1 MQTIYNIKQNI
12 KNSLNDIYDKREIQ
26 SFIYIIFEHVLNYSK
41 IDTVLNKK
49 EEIDVEKCKIIYSIV
64 ERLEKEEPIQ
74 YILGETEFYDL
85 IFNVNQSTLI
95 PRGETEELVQLVIN
109 ENNDKEISI
118 LDVGT
123 GSGCIAISLAKNLE
137 KAKVSALDIS
147 EKAIE
152 TAKNNA
158 KKNNVKVNFFL
169 EDILNIK
176 HKYDNYDIIVSNPP
190 YICNSEKSL
199 MQNNVLDYE
208 PHTALFVDDNDPLI
222 FYRTIAIFAQKI
234 LTKEGFLYFE
244 INEALGKEMKEMLEK
259 YSYKNI
265 EIIKDINERD
275 RIVKAQK

>member
-12 KNSLNDIYDKREIQ
+12 KSALSDIYDKREIQ

-49 EEIDVEKCKIIYSIV
+49 EEIEDETCEIIYSIIK
-64 ERLEKEEPIQ
+64 RLEKEEPIQ

-85 IFNVNQSTLI
+85 IFNVNESTLI

-109 ENNDKEISI
+109 ENIDRDISI
-118 LDVGT
+118 LDIGT

-137 KAKVSALDIS
+137 RAKVSAVDIS

-152 TAKNNA
+152 TAKENA
-158 KKNNVKVNFFL
+158 EKNNVKVNFFL

-176 HKYDNYDIIVSNPP
+176 QKYENYDIIVSNPP
-190 YICNSEKSL
+190 YICNSEKKL

-208 PHTALFVDDNDPLI
+208 PHTALFVEDNDPLI
-222 FYRTIAIFAQKI
+222 FYRTIAIFA
-234 LTKEGFLYFE
+234 LETLKEEGLLYFE
-244 INEALGKEMKEMLEK
+244 INEALAKEMKEMLEEH
-259 YSYKNI
+259 SYKNI
-265 EIIKDINERD
+265 EIIKDINERN

>member
-12 KNSLNDIYDKREIQ
+12 KNSLSGIYDKREIQ

-49 EEIDVEKCKIIYSIV
+49 EEIDAEKCKIIYSIV

-85 IFNVNQSTLI
+85 IFNVNESTLI
-95 PRGETEELVQLVIN
+95 PRGETEELVQLIIN

-123 GSGCIAISLAKNLE
+123 GSGCIAIPLAKNLQ

-152 TAKNNA
+152 TAKRNA
-158 KKNNVKVNFFL
+158 EKNNVEVNFFL

-176 HKYDNYDIIVSNPP
+176 HKHDNYDIIVSNPP

-222 FYRTIAIFAQKI
+222 FYRTIAIFAQKN

-244 INEALGKEMKEMLEK
+244 INEALAKEMKEMLEK

>member
-12 KNSLNDIYDKREIQ
+12 KSALSDIYDKREIQ

-49 EEIDVEKCKIIYSIV
+49 EEIEDETCEIIYSIIK
-64 ERLEKEEPIQ
+64 RLEKEEPIQ

-85 IFNVNQSTLI
+85 IFNVNESTLI

-109 ENNDKEISI
+109 ENIDRDISI
-118 LDVGT
+118 LDIGT

-137 KAKVSALDIS
+137 RAKVSALDIS

-152 TAKNNA
+152 TAKENA
-158 KKNNVKVNFFL
+158 EKNNVKVNFFL

-176 HKYDNYDIIVSNPP
+176 QKYENYDIIVSNPP
-190 YICNSEKSL
+190 YICNSEKKL

-208 PHTALFVDDNDPLI
+208 PHTALFVEDNDPLI
-222 FYRTIAIFAQKI
+222 FYRTIAIFA
-234 LTKEGFLYFE
+234 LDTLKEEGLLYFE
-244 INEALGKEMKEMLEK
+244 INEALAKEMKEMLEE

-265 EIIKDINERD
+265 EIIKDINERN

>member
-12 KNSLNDIYDKREIQ
+12 KSALSDIYDKREIQ

-49 EEIDVEKCKIIYSIV
+49 EEIEDETCEIIYSIIK
-64 ERLEKEEPIQ
+64 RLEKEEPIQ

-85 IFNVNQSTLI
+85 IFNVNESTLI

-109 ENNDKEISI
+109 ENIDRDISI
-118 LDVGT
+118 LDIGT

-137 KAKVSALDIS
+137 RAKVSALDIS

-152 TAKNNA
+152 TAKENA
-158 KKNNVKVNFFL
+158 EKNNVKVNFFL

-176 HKYDNYDIIVSNPP
+176 QKYENYDIIVSNPP
-190 YICNSEKSL
+190 YICNSEKKL

-208 PHTALFVDDNDPLI
+208 PHTALFVEDNDPLI
-222 FYRTIAIFAQKI
+222 FYRTIAIFA
-234 LTKEGFLYFE
+234 LETLKEEGLLYFE
-244 INEALGKEMKEMLEK
+244 INEALAKEMKEMLEEH
-259 YSYKNI
+259 SYKNI
-265 EIIKDINERD
+265 EIIKDINERN